1 MGWFKN
7 IFKTVEDTKEAE
19 APAIILP
26 GEAPKSLVVTSEL
39 PKKKPYVNGNLRAN
53 RWVVV
58 EGKVGIVTSYEP
70 ELSSVDFVGQDG
82 LTYANARVPTGLIRL
97 AKWAEIPACRLVGL
111 SEVDA
116 MRLGYSIS

>member
-7 IFKTVEDTKEAE
+7 IFKTKEDFE

-26 GEAPKSLVVTSEL
+26 SEATKSLVVTSEL

-58 EGKVGIVTSYEP
+58 EGKVSIATSYEP
-70 ELSSVDFVGQDG
+70 ELSSVDFVGPDG
-82 LTYANARVPTGLIRL
+82 LTYATARVPTGLIRL
-97 AKWAEIPACRLVGL
+97 AKWAEIPACRVVGL

-116 MRLGYSIS
+116 IRLGYSIY